1 MDASDLLLTQWVHQV
16 KQIWSEM
23 HQYRQESFALAI
35 FGIVLAGQ
43 AVMQRV
49 AEILYERLSDPCK
62 MTSYERRLQRLVDN
76 ENLAVI
82 PTWERFLQHT
92 LPYWDKR
99 RALLVLDC
107 TPYNETFTIVFV
119 GILVQK
125 RLLPLAWEIM
135 PQSEKWE
142 QSQWQIVDR
151 LFAQVASFLHA
162 PHITLLADRGLT
174 ALPLIRLCERYQ
186 WHYILRM
193 QNETYCRRT
202 FRGGYRGWQRGCDF
216 LLKAG
221 TSWYGKVL
229 VWKEHGFACHL
240 SACWDP
246 DHDEAWFLLSDLSA
260 SARLVS
266 LYAYRMRVEATFQDT
281 KSRRWCIESSQLRNV
296 HHLNRWLLII
306 FISFWWTTHLGASCK
321 HHGHAKAFDRTDRYD
336 KSLLRLG
343 HLWMKEIIKRAN
355 YGLRRHSA
363 IEAPR
368 LAHCLPF
375 HRTKDGLRFS
385 IALC

>member
-16 KQIWSEM
+16 KQIWNEM

-43 AVMQRV
+43 AVLQRV

-62 MTSYERRLQRLVDN
+62 MTSYERRLQRLIDN
-76 ENLAVI
+76 EKFPVT

-92 LPYWDKR
+92 LPYWDKH

-135 PQSEKWE
+135 PQTEKWE

-162 PHITLLADRGLT
+162 PHVTLLADRGLT

-202 FRGGYRGWQRGCDF
+202 FRGGYRNWQRGCDF
-216 LLKAG
+216 LLKKG
-221 TSWYGKVL
+221 TSCYGDVL
-229 VWKEHGFACHL
+229 LWKEHGFACTL
-240 SACWDP
+240 SACWDSECE
-246 DHDEAWFLLSDLSA
+246 EAWFLISDLSA
-260 SARLVS
+260 SPA
-266 LYAYRMRVEATFQDT
+266 YA
-281 KSRRWCIESSQLRNV
+281 
-296 HHLNRWLLII
+296 
-306 FISFWWTTHLGASCK
+306 G
-321 HHGHAKAFDRTDRYD
+321 
-336 KSLLRLG
+336 
-343 HLWMKEIIKRAN
+343 
-355 YGLRRHSA
+355 
-363 IEAPR
+363 
-368 LAHCLPF
+368 
-375 HRTKDGLRFS
+375 
-385 IALC
+385 

>member
-1 MDASDLLLTQWVHQV
+1 
-16 KQIWSEM
+16 
-23 HQYRQESFALAI
+23 
-35 FGIVLAGQ
+35 
-43 AVMQRV
+43 VMQRV
-49 AEILYERLSDPCK
+49 AEVLQESLSNPCK
-62 MTSYERRLQRLVDN
+62 MSSYERRLQRLIDN
-76 ENLAVI
+76 ENVNV
-82 PTWERFLQHT
+82 TDCWERFLQHS

-107 TPYNETFTIVFV
+107 TPYNKVFTIVFV

-135 PQSEKWE
+135 PQAEKWE
-142 QSQWQIVDR
+142 ESQWQMVNR
-151 LFAQVASFLHA
+151 LFAQVATFLHA
-162 PHITLLADRGLT
+162 PHVTVLADRGLT

-193 QNETYCRRT
+193 QNDAYCRRR
-202 FRGGYRGWQRGCDF
+202 FRSSYRDWQRGRDF

-221 TSWYGKVL
+221 TSWYGEAL
-229 VWKEHGFACHL
+229 VWKEHSFACSL
-240 SACWDP
+240 AACWDP
-246 DHDEAWFLLSDLSA
+246 DHDEAWFLLSDLPA
-260 SARLVS
+260 SPRLVH

-281 KSRRWCIESSQLRNV
+281 KSRRWCIESSQLRDAR
-296 HHLNRWLLII
+296 HLHRWL
-306 FISFWWTTHLGASCK
+306 FIVFLSFWWTTHLGASCK

-343 HLWMKEIIKRAN
+343 HLWIKQIIKNAN
-355 YGLRRHSA
+355 YGLRQGSA
-363 IEAPR
+363 VEAPR
-368 LAHCLPF
+368 LSHCLPF